1 MIEGGEEGGQRANV
15 APNRNHRRLARVG
28 LSARRSLADAVSRTP
43 SEEWEWWGDADT
55 PDLFIAGHSHRRAF
69 RTAILQ
75 GLIGPSA
82 GVALLERP
90 REVDQSHLWIAP
102 DRQYWKQACAA
113 AGSALVLVWKGNQHN
128 HRFLLDTGT
137 APPGLHGMADGDGDI
152 VQVPAI
158 SALWADTLRD
168 IEVVVSRSKAERVIV
183 LGTPPPK
190 SEEETR
196 RLLSKAPRF
205 AQEMAAAGTTAEDV
219 PMTPGPTR
227 VALWRILQA
236 DVERATRR
244 AGADFV
250 GVPATVQTPEG
261 YLKPEFSAADVSH
274 ANAEYAGV
282 MLEEI
287 RGHMARLTE

>member
-1 MIEGGEEGGQRANV
+1 VDQDDQRGEEGGQRVSA
-15 APNRNHRRLARVG
+15 APSRNDRRLARFG
-28 LSARRSLADAVSRTP
+28 LSARRSLADAVTRTP
-43 SEEWEWWGDADT
+43 SEEWEWWGDAET

-90 REVDQSHLWIAP
+90 REAEQSHLWIAP

-137 APPGLHGMADGDGDI
+137 DPLPEGDVSAPS
-152 VQVPAI
+152 I
-158 SALWADTLRD
+158 SALWAGTLRD
-168 IEVVVSRSKAERVIV
+168 IEVVVPRSKAERVIL

-205 AQEMAAAGTTAEDV
+205 AEEMAAAGTTAEDV

-227 VALWRILQA
+227 VALWRILQD
-236 DVERATRR
+236 DVERAAGR

-261 YLKPEFSAADVSH
+261 YLKPEFSAEDISH
-274 ANAEYAGV
+274 ANAEYAVV

-287 RGHMARLTE
+287 RSHLARATQ